1 MNAPIDLQ
9 NGGFITGNGYIKSDS
24 NFVITTNSWSRALL
38 KGRVGNYP
46 KLYWGSHP
54 TISQMSSFM
63 IYRKKQTPGFVH
75 IATVSGTSRTYVDSA
90 VTLQAGH
97 QNQTTA
103 EYYIVGVYANGMRQ
117 QLLTASTD
125 TINYHRVNGTG
136 LEKDGTDQTERITE
150 YKLEQNYPN
159 PFNPTT
165 TITYQI
171 KEKGFTTLKIYD
183 LLGKL
188 VTTLVNEEKENG
200 KYSVEFNASK
210 LSSGVYLYE
219 LRSNEYKSTKKLLLM
234 K

>member
-1 MNAPIDLQ
+1 
-9 NGGFITGNGYIKSDS
+9 
-24 NFVITTNSWSRALL
+24 VITTNSWSRALL

-90 VTLQAGH
+90 VTIP
-97 QNQTTA
+97 QNYQQNETTA
-103 EYYIVGVYANGMRQ
+103 EYYIVGVYSNGKSLQ
-117 QLLTASTD
+117 FTPSTD

-136 LEKDGTDQTERITE
+136 LEKEQSGSPERITE

-210 LSSGVYLYE
+210 LSSGVYIYE
-219 LRSNEYKSTKKLLLM
+219 MRSGNFLATKKFIML